1 MGSLTLYDLLGVTGD
16 VASRVSAGVEMV
28 LGRRG
33 AVGGLLTDH
42 ALQQLLENWVRKK
55 RCKHEQK
62 EHWLHRET
70 HSRLVQPP
78 PCPCDCGSHGP
89 LCTIATIGPSTHV
102 HVGSHYCIIDIHGH
116 YKGERPLFNPGINY
130 GRIRMFAKY
139 EEVLSEHAVSGCIQ
153 RVKEGRLIRRSIEI
167 RKSPEKG
174 KKLYTQGT
182 GYQFN

>member
-102 HVGSHYCIIDIHGH
+102 HVGSHY
-116 YKGERPLFNPGINY
+116 YRYPWSL
-130 GRIRMFAKY
+130 
-139 EEVLSEHAVSGCIQ
+139 Q
-153 RVKEGRLIRRSIEI
+153 RGTPAFQSRDKLRKNTNVCEI
-167 RKSPEKG
+167 RGSIVRACSEWLHSKSERRK
-174 KKLYTQGT
+174 TNQA
-182 GYQFN
+182 